1 MSVCLHR
8 LTLSCLH
15 LQESLHA
22 LFMQLGFS
30 KATVEYTSGTMWTP
44 DDSEERK
51 IEHLCF
57 SATK

>member
-8 LTLSCLH
+8 LMLSWLH

-44 DDSEERK
+44 DDSEESK